1 MQFAQRLEKIP
12 PYLFADIN
20 RKRDELIA
28 QGVDII
34 NLGVG
39 DPDKPTFAHIVEA
52 IHQAIDDNSTHNY
65 PPYQG
70 MDDFLQATAKWM
82 EYRFG
87 VVGLDPNTEIISSI
101 GSKESIHNTFLA
113 FVEPGDYTLIPDP
126 GYPVYRTSTIF
137 AGGQPYRMPL
147 KAENNFLPDIDAI
160 PEEIAQKTKLL
171 WVNYPNNPTG
181 AVANLDFFGELVS
194 FCRHYN
200 ILLCHDHAYSEIAYD
215 GYKPPSILQIP
226 GAKDMA
232 IEFHSLS
239 KSYNMTGWRV
249 GFVAGNSTGIKGLS
263 QVKTNVDSGVFKA
276 IQRAAIAAFS
286 TSEAQLQSLVS
297 IYQRRRDV
305 IVQGLQSL
313 GWSIQPP
320 QASLYVWV
328 PVPQGYT
335 SQEFTNLLLE
345 HCGIV
350 VPPGNGYG
358 SQGEGFFRIALTIPE
373 ARMEEAIQRMDDA
386 GIRYEGGKISK

>member
-12 PYLFADIN
+12 PYLFVEIN

-28 QGVDII
+28 KGVDII

-39 DPDKPTFAHIVEA
+39 DPDKPTPAHILQAMHE
-52 IHQAIDDNSTHNY
+52 AIDDGSTHNY

-70 MDDFLQATAKWM
+70 IDEFRKATAKWM
-82 EYRFG
+82 ERRFG
-87 VVGLDPNTEIISSI
+87 VMGLDPTEEIISSI

-137 AGGQPYRMPL
+137 AGGQPYTMPL
-147 KAENNFLPDIDAI
+147 KAENNFLPDIRNI
-160 PEEIAQKTKLL
+160 PEEIAQQTKLL
-171 WVNYPNNPTG
+171 WINYPNNPTG
-181 AVANLDFFGELVS
+181 AVATLDFFAELVA
-194 FCRHYN
+194 FCRHYD
-200 ILLCHDHAYSEIAYD
+200 ILLCHDHAYSEVAYD

-226 GAKDMA
+226 GAKDIA

-249 GFVAGNSTGIKGLS
+249 GFVVGNSTGIKGLS

-276 IQRAAIAAFS
+276 IQKAAIAAYS
-286 TSEAQLQSLVS
+286 TSEAQLQSLMS
-297 IYQRRRDV
+297 IYQSRRDV
-305 IVQGLQSL
+305 IVRGLQSL

-320 QASLYVWV
+320 QATLYVWV
-328 PVPQGYT
+328 PVPKGYT
-335 SQEFTNLLLE
+335 SREFTSLLLDK
-345 HCGIV
+345 CGII

-358 SQGEGFFRIALTIPE
+358 SQGEGFFRIALTISE
-373 ARMEEAIQRMDDA
+373 ARMQEAIQRMHNA
-386 GIRYEGGKISK
+386 GIFYGGVRE